1 MGTGDL
7 GSTTSER
14 IGVGILAHHG
24 VEPVVHPSAFVA
36 GGSWLIGDVQVGE
49 DSSIWFNVVA
59 RGDINGIRIGKRT
72 NIQDGSVLHVTT
84 ELGVSIADN
93 VTIGHKAMIHGC
105 TVDHSTLVGMGAVV
119 LDNATV
125 GPYSLV
131 AAGAVVREGF
141 VVPPGTLVAGVPARV
156 VREITE
162 EEKALILQ
170 SAQHYIE
177 YARSFVVHDQ
187 RGSDES

>member
-1 MGTGDL
+1 M
-7 GSTTSER
+7 
-14 IGVGILAHHG
+14 GILAHHD

-59 RGDINGIRIGKRT
+59 RGDINGIRIGRRT

-84 ELGVSIADN
+84 ELAVSIGDD

-105 TVDHSTLVGMGAVV
+105 RVEHSTLVGMGAIL

-131 AAGAVVREGF
+131 AAGSVVRENF
-141 VVPPGTLVAGVPARV
+141 VVPPGMLVAGVPARI

-162 EEKALILQ
+162 EEKTLILQ
-170 SAQHYIE
+170 SAQHYVDN
-177 YARSFVVHDQ
+177 ARSFVGQDQ
-187 RGSDES
+187 RGSHES